1 MRFRMGLLLSLL
13 CLASFGCQN
22 KVADERDALY
32 RQVRELQAQKR
43 ELEAERDARVDPSK
57 FQEAQATIAQR
68 DQQIAD
74 LQNQLRQP
82 QSNSAPADD
91 LAGIEVTKDEKAG
104 TVTVNVPGDVLF
116 SPGKADLKESAKS
129 TLNKI
134 AAAVK
139 KTYAGKKLLVQGY
152 TDRDPIA
159 RTKDKWEDNLDL
171 SAARA
176 RAVRNY
182 LSEQGVDTNKVGLQA
197 YGDTSPKG
205 SKEKSRRVEIVVLT
219 RD

>member
-13 CLASFGCQN
+13 CFAGFGCQN

-32 RQVRELQAQKR
+32 RQVRELQAKNRQ
-43 ELEAERDARVDPSK
+43 LETERDARVDPDK

-82 QSNSAPADD
+82 QSNSAPAND

-116 SPGKADLKESAKS
+116 APGKADLKESAKS

-134 AAAVK
+134 ANAVK
-139 KTYAGKKLLVQGY
+139 KDYGGKKLLVQGY
-152 TDRDPIA
+152 TDRDPIS

-182 LSEQGVDTNKVGLQA
+182 LSEQGVDTKKVGLQA
-197 YGDTSPKG
+197 YGDTSPRG